1 MKYINLKIHSEYSLL
16 EGVGS
21 LKEYVER
28 AKDFGQEVLGITD
41 TSLFGLVKFYDICI
55 KNNIKPILGYEVYI
69 RGFNSDDF
77 FALTI
82 FAKNNEGLKEI
93 SQLSTISYEKSE
105 RGFLLVDVEDIQN
118 LKNVYILS
126 GGIKSELT
134 KYIKTGDYYR
144 ANMVVKEFK
153 NKFNNIYLEVVSI
166 KSTLENREMYE
177 KLCEEN
183 DIEPILTSDV
193 YYLNREDNEL
203 QKIFAAIKENKTLST
218 VKNYL
223 EDQDLYFK
231 GSNYLENIFSE
242 DFFKKAM
249 LNLENLVNNCNVKIS
264 KGEVD
269 FPVVLEN
276 EDKKD
281 REYIEELINE
291 NLPNKYPNINDEINQ
306 RIKYELDIIDNMGY
320 IRYFLIVMD
329 FISYAKKNNV
339 YIGPGRG
346 SAAGSIISYILGITE
361 VDPIKYGLIFE
372 RFLNPERISMPDI
385 DVDIEQ
391 ERRGEVIE
399 YLKRK
404 YGVRNVSQIITFS
417 TFKPALALKDIS
429 KVLEIPEKSVRNI
442 IDASKIYG
450 LDGLDDKRDIVKKLI
465 EYAKRI
471 ENKLKNMS
479 THAAGVIISKND
491 MRDELP
497 LVFNGKDYQVQYEAS
512 VLEEL
517 GYLKMD
523 LLGLKNLNT
532 VKSSVEK
539 SGLKDDI
546 YKLPE
551 EKKAYDLL
559 NSGDTLGI
567 FQCESDGITRLA
579 KKLKIES
586 LEDIALL
593 LALYRPGPLES
604 GYIDSLIEV
613 KNNKNI
619 KVKYI
624 HPLLEKI
631 LSPTYGVLVY
641 QEQVMQIAREI
652 SGYSLA
658 SADELRKAIG
668 KKNPEILKEHRKK
681 FIENAIVPKEKAK
694 EIYDLIEKFGNYGFN
709 KAHAISYAVITYQT
723 LYLKARYPKEFY
735 SSYLS
740 SELKSET
747 KLLRASEELNRK
759 EIELKEPDINKS
771 MDSFSVEDK
780 GVRMPLS
787 SIKEMSEKSA
797 RDIME
802 IRENGEFKDFKD
814 FYIRCNFLN
823 KSNIEGLIY
832 AGCFD
837 TFGVKRKTLINNL
850 PEFLKWATK
859 KIKVD
864 NDIHSKLFLNHK
876 IDIEDF
882 IFNDTGEYSFR
893 EMVNFEIE
901 YIKISLRIKKLLQEN
916 IFYKILKLPE
926 NLKIGY
932 IESVKN
938 RVTKKNELMASVIIT
953 DTYGRKEYIVFPRE
967 MNKFGNLFKQDDIC
981 IFSYNKLDDGKFA
994 INRIINIKNIN
1005 NSILS
1010 LRINSNFENRDE
1022 LIDLIKS
1029 NRGSNN
1035 IKVYKVSDGKTEVN
1049 NMGDKYKININ
1060 EELINTLVSLL
1071 GIDNVRI
1078 VVE

>member
-82 FAKNNEGLKEI
+82 FAKNNKGLKEI

-105 RGFLLVDVEDIQN
+105 RGFLLVDIEDIQN

-442 IDASKIYG
+442 IDASKI
-450 LDGLDDKRDIVKKLI
+450 LDDKRDIVKKLL

-723 LYLKARYPKEFY
+723 LYLKAKYPKEFY

-876 IDIEDF
+876 TDIEDF

-932 IESVKN
+932 IESIKN

-1010 LRINSNFENRDE
+1010 LRINSNFESRDE

>member
-82 FAKNNEGLKEI
+82 FAKNNKGLKEI

-105 RGFLLVDVEDIQN
+105 RGFLLVDIEDIQN

-223 EDQDLYFK
+223 EDQDL
-231 GSNYLENIFSE
+231 ENIFSE

-276 EDKKD
+276 DDKKD

-723 LYLKARYPKEFY
+723 LYLKAKYPKEFY

-876 IDIEDF
+876 TDIEDF

-932 IESVKN
+932 IESIKN

-1010 LRINSNFENRDE
+1010 LRINSNFESRDE

>member
-82 FAKNNEGLKEI
+82 FAKNNKGLKEI

-105 RGFLLVDVEDIQN
+105 RGFLLVDIEDIQN

-551 EKKAYDLL
+551 EKKAYNLL

-723 LYLKARYPKEFY
+723 LYLKAKYPKEFY